1 MKKPVNN
8 VDDVTNSIFT
18 RLGGERKIPHDWW
31 GMPEF
36 VQPKLKPYAS
46 IDVYFESEDDVTEF
60 AKLIDQEFINEKT
73 KHTWFPKS
81 ERKRRI
87 TRWVLED

>member
-18 RLGGERKIPHDWW
+18 RVDGERKIPHDWW

-36 VQPKLKPYAS
+36 VQPTRKAYAT
-46 IDVYFESEDDVTEF
+46 IDVYFENEDDIIEF
-60 AKLIDQEFINEKT
+60 SKLIDQDFINEKT

-81 ERKRRI
+81 DRTKRI
-87 TRWVLED
+87 TRWIEA

>member
-8 VDDVTNSIFT
+8 VDDVTNSVYT
-18 RLGGERKIPHDWW
+18 RDEGIKKIPHDWW

-36 VQPKLKPYAS
+36 IQPKTWPYAE

-81 ERKRRI
+81 NRTRRI
-87 TRWVLED
+87 ARWVQED